1 MVQPQRRDGEK
12 RRDAILNAALRCFT
26 RTGILKTSLEDIRA
40 ASGSS
45 QSSLYHHFGGLQ
57 GIAHALLQRSF
68 EHMFTDLRAA
78 LEGVST
84 ARAAVHALT
93 HAYLSWVFQNR
104 EEATFVYQM
113 TSLEMPEDQR
123 EPFLAFK
130 AELYA
135 PIVERLSPFILKGE
149 LPNLPPQLYDVIVLG
164 PAHEAGRRW
173 TGDAPYLEQA
183 WLLQHVPEVA
193 WNTVKYLRRQCDSAP
208 GTPPQTPGK

>member
-1 MVQPQRRDGEK
+1 MVQPQRRDGAK

-26 RTGILKTSLEDIRA
+26 QSGVLKTSLEDIRA

-57 GIAHALLQRSF
+57 GIAHALLRRSF
-68 EHMFTDLRAA
+68 EHMFRDLRAS

-93 HAYLSWVFQNR
+93 HAYLTWVFQNR

-113 TSLEMPEDQR
+113 TALEMPEDQR

-135 PIVERLSPFILKGE
+135 PIVERLSPFIQKGE

-173 TGDAPYLEQA
+173 TGDAPYLERT
-183 WLLQHVPEVA
+183 WLLEHVPEVA
-193 WNTVKYLRRQCDSAP
+193 WNTVKYLRRQDAARS
-208 GTPPQTPGK
+208 TPR